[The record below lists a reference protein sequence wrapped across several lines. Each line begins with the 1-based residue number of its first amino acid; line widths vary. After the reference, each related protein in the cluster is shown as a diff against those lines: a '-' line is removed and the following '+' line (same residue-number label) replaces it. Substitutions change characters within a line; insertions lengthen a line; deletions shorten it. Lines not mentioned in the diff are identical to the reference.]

1 MYFTL
6 LRKNQSLFYYLAS
19 TGITNLGNVMTGL
32 AFLFLAF
39 DLTESSLHVTGVA
52 ATQVIPYLLF
62 GLVGGVLA
70 DWVPKRKWLIRIEV
84 TRAPLLLVLV
94 MFYYIDLLAYWH
106 LIAVSFIIHLFGCF
120 FNPAHRALLPLIT
133 EESERTAANSLLD
146 TVTRGMTVI
155 GPIISIL
162 FIQTIGVIH
171 FFTLDALT
179 YLVSAWLL
187 AKVKLEEARGRQM
200 AGIKFKSIFFAL
212 NDFRV
217 WLKNVFVIR
226 RLFVVTGIIVFL
238 HTWVWQVGLLLMLH
252 ETMSEAEAFY
262 SMLLSVFGGTVIFVN
277 LLIPYL
283 VKQFTL
289 PIYFYSAIVWGSGI
303 VVLSLASGPIGYF
316 IGMIVSA
323 LGLPLSGL
331 ARVYLLQKFVPREML
346 GRGFSFNA
354 VLLYAA
360 NLLSLALF
368 AGLAT
373 FIPIS
378 SLFLGSGLLMVCIS
392 VLYLLI
398 HFRNALGVKP

>member
-200 AGIKFKSIFFAL
+200 AGIKFKSIF
-212 NDFRV
+212 
-217 WLKNVFVIR
+217 
-226 RLFVVTGIIVFL
+226 L
-238 HTWVWQVGLLLMLH
+238 H
-252 ETMSEAEAFY
+252 
-262 SMLLSVFGGTVIFVN
+262 
-277 LLIPYL
+277 
-283 VKQFTL
+283 
-289 PIYFYSAIVWGSGI
+289 
-303 VVLSLASGPIGYF
+303 
-316 IGMIVSA
+316 
-323 LGLPLSGL
+323 
-331 ARVYLLQKFVPREML
+331 
-346 GRGFSFNA
+346 
-354 VLLYAA
+354 
-360 NLLSLALF
+360 
-368 AGLAT
+368 
-373 FIPIS
+373 
-378 SLFLGSGLLMVCIS
+378 
-392 VLYLLI
+392 
-398 HFRNALGVKP
+398 